1 MKISLTTKKTIQ
13 SNEIYLISSLH
24 ILPENVL
31 SQQEIEYLAG
41 KHKSKKTIV
50 SFNRYNYQVII
61 VFISQ
66 EKDFAVNMEQCRK
79 AGDDVWQVLKNEKAD
94 SASIFD
100 FLADNEA
107 VIAFVEGL
115 LLGSYCF
122 NKYKVRDKVIDFSLE
137 RIELISEKIEE
148 SEIRDL
154 EILVKATFKAR
165 DLVNEPVMTLNAT
178 GLADEFSAMAKEA
191 GIEVDVFE
199 KQKIESLKMGGL
211 LGVNLGSVDAPT
223 FTILEWKPD
232 NAVNNKPIVLVGK
245 GVVYDTGGMNIKTGN
260 YMEHMKIDMAGA
272 AAVASAIYA
281 AALAKLPVHIIT
293 LVPATD
299 NRVNG
304 NAYVSGDVLTMH
316 SGATVEVINTD
327 AEGRL
332 ILADALS
339 FAQQYDPM
347 VVIDMATLTG
357 AASRAIG
364 KYALVGMHSGANSFF
379 TSLMAAGNRMCERI
393 VEFPLW
399 DDYSELLK
407 SDIADIKNLSDGTDA
422 GAITAGKFLE
432 YFTNYPYIHLDIAGP
447 AHVTTRYGYRGVGGT
462 GVGVRLLFGYFKG
475 LLKE

>member
-13 SNEIYLISSLH
+13 SNEIYLVSSLH
-24 ILPENVL
+24 TLPENVL
-31 SQQEIEYLAG
+31 SQEEVEYLAS
-41 KHKSKKTIV
+41 KHKSKKNIV
-50 SFNRYNYQVII
+50 AFNRYNYQVVI
-61 VFISQ
+61 VFIS
-66 EKDFAVNMEQCRK
+66 EELDFAVNLEQCRK
-79 AGDDVWQVLKNEKAD
+79 AGDDVWQVLKNEKEKN
-94 SASIFD
+94 ASIFD
-100 FLADNEA
+100 FTTGDEEVL
-107 VIAFVEGL
+107 AFVEGL
-115 LLGSYCF
+115 LLGSYGF
-122 NKYKVRDKVIDFSLE
+122 NKYKVRDILDVFTLDN
-137 RIELISEKIEE
+137 IELISDKVDKN
-148 SEIRDL
+148 EIREL

-165 DLVNEPVMTLNAT
+165 DLVNEPVMSLNAT
-178 GLADEFSAMAKEA
+178 GLAEEFSAMANEA
-191 GIEVDVFE
+191 GIEVNVFDKE
-199 KQKIESLKMGGL
+199 KIESLKMGGL
-211 LGVNLGSVDAPT
+211 LGVNLGSVDLPT
-223 FTILEWKPD
+223 FTILEWKPV
-232 NAVNNKPIVLVGK
+232 NAVNTKPVVLVGK

-260 YMEHMKIDMAGA
+260 YMENMKMDMAGG

-281 AALAKLPVHIIT
+281 AALAKLPLHIIT

-379 TSLMAAGNRMCERI
+379 TSLTAAGNRMCERI

-399 DDYSELLK
+399 NDYSELLK
-407 SDIADIKNLSDGTDA
+407 SDIADIKNIGDGTDG

-447 AHVTTRYGYRGVGGT
+447 AYVTSRYGYRGIGAT

-475 LLKE
+475 LLKD

>member
-1 MKISLTTKKTIQ
+1 MKICLTTEKAIQ
-13 SNEIYLISSLH
+13 GNEIYLISS
-24 ILPENVL
+24 INVLPENVL
-31 SQQEIEYLAG
+31 SQQEVDYLAN
-41 KHKSKKTIV
+41 KLTSKINIV
-50 SFNRYNYQVII
+50 SFNRYSYQVVII
-61 VFISQ
+61 LISK
-66 EKDFAVNMEQCRK
+66 ENDFAVNLELCRK
-79 AGDDVWQVLKNEKAD
+79 AGDDVWQLLKKEKENNVSVYDFSKGNE
-94 SASIFD
+94 
-100 FLADNEA
+100 E
-107 VIAFVEGL
+107 VMAFVEGL
-115 LLGSYCF
+115 MLSSYCF
-122 NKYKVRDKVIDFSLE
+122 NKYKVRDKAAAIILDN
-137 RIELISEKIEE
+137 IELISDKIEKN
-148 SEIRDL
+148 EIQEL

-165 DLVNEPVMTLNAT
+165 DLVNEPVMSLNAE
-178 GLADEFSAMAKEA
+178 GLAAEFSAMAKEA
-191 GIEVDVFE
+191 GIEVAIFD
-199 KQKIESLKMGGL
+199 KKKIESLKMGGL

-223 FTILEWKPD
+223 FTILEWKPA
-232 NAVNNKPIVLVGK
+232 NAVNKKPVVLVGK

-260 YMEHMKIDMAGA
+260 YMENMKIDMAGA

-316 SGATVEVINTD
+316 SGDTVEVINTD

-339 FAQQYDPM
+339 FAKQYDPM

-364 KYALVGMHSGANSFF
+364 KYAIVGMHSHANNFF
-379 TSLMAAGNRMCERI
+379 TSLTAAGNRMCERI

-399 DDYSELLK
+399 DDYCELLK
-407 SDIADIKNLSDGTDA
+407 SDIADIKNISDGTDA

-432 YFTNYPYIHLDIAGP
+432 FFTNYPYIHLDIAGP
-447 AHVTTRYGYRGVGGT
+447 AHVTARYGYRGIGGT

-475 LLKE
+475 LLKD